1 MTSPELLSDE
11 LARLFNDYLASSSYH
26 SAAAVR
32 LRDALWDNK
41 AGIIAALTR
50 APSTVGVEDELR
62 AEIKTLKRQ
71 LAAETERADGL
82 LLAAQAMSIGANHH
96 D

>member
-1 MTSPELLSDE
+1 MPAYCEEDAVSDW
-11 LARLFNDYLASSSYH
+11 N
-26 SAAAVR
+26 
-32 LRDALWDNK
+32 
-41 AGIIAALTR
+41 TR
-50 APSTVGVEDELR
+50 APSTVGEEDELR